1 MKLALST
8 IAVGLLLGSTG
19 VSAQSVNIG
28 PGGISVD
35 PRTPRERAIDR
46 EIRREERWR
55 ERERY
60 ERRRD
65 WRAERGIFL
74 VLWFGG
80 AVALTR
86 WPAGIDPPSTPQ
98 ELREAL
104 CARSRASQAGRVDI
118 VVLDLTRP
126 EPNSNGEL

>member
-8 IAVGLLLGSTG
+8 IAVGLLLGSAG
-19 VSAQSVNIG
+19 LSAQSVNIG

-35 PRTPRERAIDR
+35 PRTQRERAIDR

-65 WRAERGIFL
+65 WRAERGRDCRTITE
-74 VLWFGG
+74 
-80 AVALTR
+80 TR
-86 WPAGIDPPSTPQ
+86 ETPRG
-98 ELREAL
+98 EVR
-104 CARSRASQAGRVDI
+104 RTTRVCD
-118 VVLDLTRP
+118 
-126 EPNSNGEL
+126 

>member
-19 VSAQSVNIG
+19 LSAQSVNIG

-35 PRTPRERAIDR
+35 PRTQRERAIDR

-65 WRAERGIFL
+65 WRAERGRDCRTITE
-74 VLWFGG
+74 
-80 AVALTR
+80 TR
-86 WPAGIDPPSTPQ
+86 ETPRG
-98 ELREAL
+98 EVR
-104 CARSRASQAGRVDI
+104 RTTRVCD
-118 VVLDLTRP
+118 
-126 EPNSNGEL
+126 

>member
-19 VSAQSVNIG
+19 LSAQSVSIG

-35 PRTPRERAIDR
+35 PRTQRERAIDR

-65 WRAERGIFL
+65 WRAERGRDCRTITE
-74 VLWFGG
+74 
-80 AVALTR
+80 TR
-86 WPAGIDPPSTPQ
+86 ETPRG
-98 ELREAL
+98 EVR
-104 CARSRASQAGRVDI
+104 RTTRVCD
-118 VVLDLTRP
+118 
-126 EPNSNGEL
+126 

>member
-8 IAVGLLLGSTG
+8 IAVGLLLGSAG

-35 PRTPRERAIDR
+35 PRTQRERAIDR

-65 WRAERGIFL
+65 WRAERGRDCRTITE
-74 VLWFGG
+74 
-80 AVALTR
+80 TR
-86 WPAGIDPPSTPQ
+86 ETPRG
-98 ELREAL
+98 EVR
-104 CARSRASQAGRVDI
+104 RTTRVCD
-118 VVLDLTRP
+118 
-126 EPNSNGEL
+126 

>member
-1 MKLALST
+1 MKFALST

-19 VSAQSVNIG
+19 LSAQSVNIG

-35 PRTPRERAIDR
+35 PRTQRERAIDR

-65 WRAERGIFL
+65 WRAERGRDCRTITE
-74 VLWFGG
+74 
-80 AVALTR
+80 TR
-86 WPAGIDPPSTPQ
+86 ETPRG
-98 ELREAL
+98 EVR
-104 CARSRASQAGRVDI
+104 RTTRVCD
-118 VVLDLTRP
+118 
-126 EPNSNGEL
+126 

>member
-1 MKLALST
+1 MKFALST

-19 VSAQSVNIG
+19 LSAQSVSIG

-35 PRTPRERAIDR
+35 PRTQRERAIDR

-65 WRAERGIFL
+65 WRAERGRDCRTITE
-74 VLWFGG
+74 
-80 AVALTR
+80 TR
-86 WPAGIDPPSTPQ
+86 ETPRG
-98 ELREAL
+98 EVR
-104 CARSRASQAGRVDI
+104 RTTRVCD
-118 VVLDLTRP
+118 
-126 EPNSNGEL
+126 